1 MAEIKIAVPY
11 NHPIMVADRKR
22 EKRHSIA
29 AYLSIGLI
37 ALAIGAVM
45 SYLISPY
52 LWIVFGLFAAIM
64 FVLIIR
70 KLIKGKPNAR
80 DNDRHYDFYFT
91 EDSLQV
97 RLDDTLLNGCAYN
110 NFTTQYVATVIDR
123 ADRVQIQIVTGT
135 ISSNDHMQSRNVY
148 MLYSIPKDVMSATEI
163 DSLKEFLQAKIG
175 KRYRIK

>member
-29 AYLSIGLI
+29 AYLVIGLV

-80 DNDRHYDFYFT
+80 DNDRKYEFHFT

-97 RLDDTLLNGCAYN
+97 RWDDTLLNGCAYN

-123 ADRVQIQIVTGT
+123 ADRVQIQIVTGEVR
-135 ISSNDHMQSRNVY
+135 SNNMQSRNIY

>member
-64 FVLIIR
+64 SVLIIR
-70 KLIKGKPNAR
+70 KFLIGKPNAR

-123 ADRVQIQIVTGT
+123 ADRVQIQIVTGEVR
-135 ISSNDHMQSRNVY
+135 SNNMQSRNIY
-148 MLYSIPKDVMSATEI
+148 MLYSIPKDVMSAAEI

>member
-29 AYLSIGLI
+29 AYLVIGLM

-80 DNDRHYDFYFT
+80 DNDRKYEFHFT

-123 ADRVQIQIVTGT
+123 ADRVQIQIVTGEVR
-135 ISSNDHMQSRNVY
+135 SNNMQSRNIY
-148 MLYSIPKDVMSATEI
+148 MLYSIPKDVMSAAEI